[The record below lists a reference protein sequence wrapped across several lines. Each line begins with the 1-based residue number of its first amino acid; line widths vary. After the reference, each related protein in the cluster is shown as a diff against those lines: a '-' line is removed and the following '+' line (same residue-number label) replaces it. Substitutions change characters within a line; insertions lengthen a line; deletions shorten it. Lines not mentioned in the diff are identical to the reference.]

1 MHIIIRDDPTTAVRV
16 LISTLSGVF
25 SPTLINIR
33 IHLEVKLV
41 VEF

>member
-1 MHIIIRDDPTTAVRV
+1 VRIIIHDDPTTAVRV
-16 LISTLSGVF
+16 LISMLSGVF

-41 VEF
+41 LEF